1 MSHYSYTL
9 VIWKVRHLLKKN
21 QLVLILLTLVL
32 MLTIYYIKS
41 PFGKNNENG
50 DNPGDETDTTEVLGR
65 LEELQKLR
73 VALNEERTQTVL
85 GLDSIIADNNSTIA
99 QKNAALE
106 EKRYLNNLT
115 EKELLLEIQIINK
128 GYRDAFVHA
137 SDQGVT
143 ITVVAN
149 EHSIKAANEIIVMA
163 MTGFD
168 KVFDNV
174 SVQFSTVEEVMGK
187 VA

>member
-1 MSHYSYTL
+1 M
-9 VIWKVRHLLKKN
+9 LKKN

-41 PFGKNNENG
+41 PFDKGNKANSGTEKDG
-50 DNPGDETDTTEVLGR
+50 TTNVSGR

-73 VALNEERTQTVL
+73 VVLNEERTATVL
-85 GLDSIIADNNSTIA
+85 SLDSIIADNNKTVA
-99 QKNAALE
+99 EKNAALD

-128 GYRDAFVHA
+128 GYQDAFVHA
-137 SDQGVT
+137 SDQGVE
-143 ITVVAN
+143 ITVVSN
-149 EHSIKAANEIIVMA
+149 EHSVKAANEIIVMA
-163 MTGFD
+163 MGGFD

-174 SVQFSTVEEVMGK
+174 SIQFQTTEEVMGK
-187 VA
+187 VAS

>member
-1 MSHYSYTL
+1 M
-9 VIWKVRHLLKKN
+9 LKKN

-41 PFGKNNENG
+41 PFDKSDEEIQNPDNEN
-50 DNPGDETDTTEVLGR
+50 TEVTSGR
-65 LEELQKLR
+65 LEELQQLR
-73 VALNEERTQTVL
+73 VVLNEERTETVL
-85 GLDSIIADNNSTIA
+85 GLDSIIADNKSTIA
-99 QKNAALE
+99 EKNAALE
-106 EKRYLNNLT
+106 EKKYLNNLT

-137 SDQGVT
+137 SDTGVT
-143 ITVVAN
+143 INVVAS
-149 EHSIKAANEIIVMA
+149 EHSVKAANEIIVMA
-163 MTGFD
+163 MSGFD

-174 SVQFSTVEEVMGK
+174 SVQFSTAEEVMGE

>member
-1 MSHYSYTL
+1 M
-9 VIWKVRHLLKKN
+9 LKKN

-41 PFGKNNENG
+41 PFDKSDEEIQNPDNEN
-50 DNPGDETDTTEVLGR
+50 TEVTSGR
-65 LEELQKLR
+65 LEELQQLR
-73 VALNEERTQTVL
+73 VVLNEERTETVL
-85 GLDSIIADNNSTIA
+85 GLDSIIADNKSTIA
-99 QKNAALE
+99 EKNAALE
-106 EKRYLNNLT
+106 EKKYLNNLT

-137 SDQGVT
+137 SDTGVT
-143 ITVVAN
+143 ITVVAS
-149 EHSIKAANEIIVMA
+149 EHSVKAANEIIVMA
-163 MTGFD
+163 MSGFD

-174 SVQFSTVEEVMGK
+174 SVQFSTAEEVMGE

>member
-1 MSHYSYTL
+1 M
-9 VIWKVRHLLKKN
+9 LKKN

-41 PFGKNNENG
+41 PFDKSDEEIKNPENEN
-50 DNPGDETDTTEVLGR
+50 TEVTSGR
-65 LEELQKLR
+65 LEELQQLR
-73 VALNEERTQTVL
+73 VVLNEERTETVL

-99 QKNAALE
+99 EKNAALE
-106 EKRYLNNLT
+106 EKKYLNNLT

-137 SDQGVT
+137 SDTGVT

-149 EHSIKAANEIIVMA
+149 EHSVKAANEIIVMA
-163 MTGFD
+163 MSGFD

-174 SVQFSTVEEVMGK
+174 SVQFSTAEEVMGE